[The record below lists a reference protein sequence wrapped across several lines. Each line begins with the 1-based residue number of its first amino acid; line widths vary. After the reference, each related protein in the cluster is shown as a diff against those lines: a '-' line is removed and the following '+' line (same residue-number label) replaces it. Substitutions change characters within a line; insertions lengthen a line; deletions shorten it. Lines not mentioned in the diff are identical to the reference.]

1 MSFRILC
8 AMAILALA
16 GCATRQE
23 APSAAVDGVV
33 VNQDVAS
40 SGSESSNVDSYPV
53 TSAAMMAEE
62 QMKAVEPSIYFD
74 YDKFE
79 IKENYQDT
87 VLAFA
92 EYLRTHEDS
101 MIRIEGNCD
110 ERGTIEYNLALG
122 QKRAEAVSS
131 ALQAIGVSTRRI
143 ETISN
148 GEEIPRNPMKSE
160 SGYSANRRAD
170 LIIIR

>member
-8 AMAILALA
+8 AIAILALA

-23 APSAAVDGVV
+23 APSADDGVV
-33 VNQDVAS
+33 VEDTAS
-40 SGSESSNVDSYPV
+40 SGSESSNVDRSPV
-53 TSAAMMAEE
+53 TSAAMLAEE

-87 VLAFA
+87 VSAFA
-92 EYLRTHEDS
+92 EYLRTHDDS
-101 MIRIEGNCD
+101 MLRIEGNCD

-131 ALQAIGVSTRRI
+131 ALQAVGVSVRRI

-148 GEEIPRNPMKSE
+148 GEEMPRNTMKSE